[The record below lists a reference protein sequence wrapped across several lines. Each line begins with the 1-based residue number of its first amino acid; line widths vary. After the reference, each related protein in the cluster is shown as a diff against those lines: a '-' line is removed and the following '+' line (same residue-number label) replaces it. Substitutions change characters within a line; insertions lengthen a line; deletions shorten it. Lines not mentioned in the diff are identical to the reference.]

1 MLRGELRK
9 AVHEGIIW
17 FEARLLLWLCEL
29 LLLEDKSALTRR
41 FSWPH
46 SANRDLAHVSPQ
58 VFVCWCKPCL
68 IHVMIHQQKIN
79 KQRFFIRIK
88 NYTNIQL
95 LLCFQSVSDLFHNNY
110 NKYVSVCSRLWDKC
124 KLAYFMRSLLGL
136 FYISKSNVFSLYLKC
151 V

>member
-1 MLRGELRK
+1 MVWSAFAAVAVWVVAAWRQERTDASLQLTTLSQSRPRSCFASSISLR
-9 AVHEGIIW
+9 W
-17 FEARLLLWLCEL
+17 SAR
-29 LLLEDKSALTRR
+29 
-41 FSWPH
+41 
-46 SANRDLAHVSPQ
+46 
-58 VFVCWCKPCL
+58 WCKPCL

-79 KQRFFIRIK
+79 KQRFFIRITNTNIK

-124 KLAYFMRSLLGL
+124 KLACFMRSLLCI
-136 FYISKSNVFSLYLKC
+136 FYISKSNVFCLYLKC